1 MSETGAG
8 RRKPAAEPDRA
19 DWSVMDRRDAVML
32 GVMGTVNTS
41 PYLLLPLRTLDQ
53 ARVAASAFNRAT
65 DQRNRVAQPERG
77 ITGVMQT
84 CEKLPAEHRHT
95 FKHTSA
101 RDD

>member
-53 ARVAASAFNRAT
+53 ARVAALKCVQQSDRS
-65 DQRNRVAQPERG
+65 
-77 ITGVMQT
+77 
-84 CEKLPAEHRHT
+84 K
-95 FKHTSA
+95 K
-101 RDD
+101 